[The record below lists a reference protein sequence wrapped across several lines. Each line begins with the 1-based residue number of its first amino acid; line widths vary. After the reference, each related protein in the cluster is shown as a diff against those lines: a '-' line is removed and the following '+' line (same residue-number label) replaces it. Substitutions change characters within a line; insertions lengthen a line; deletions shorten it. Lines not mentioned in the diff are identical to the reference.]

1 MIPRQLW
8 SYGPRP
14 FLVLTGDSD
23 AGSPLSGMITLEKK
37 LRKVYSLYGNEENFR
52 SIIYENTGH
61 VFTDQMKVEMLRWFE
76 KNLKK

>member
-1 MIPRQLW
+1 
-8 SYGPRP
+8 
-14 FLVLTGDSD
+14 
-23 AGSPLSGMITLEKK
+23 MITLEKK